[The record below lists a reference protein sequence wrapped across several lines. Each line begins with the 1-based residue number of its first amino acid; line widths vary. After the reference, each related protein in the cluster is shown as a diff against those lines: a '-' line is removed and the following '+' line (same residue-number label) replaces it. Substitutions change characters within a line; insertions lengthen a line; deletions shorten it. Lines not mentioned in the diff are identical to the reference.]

1 MKNEELAA
9 MIQALE
15 SNFQKHSAEQF
26 ARFSTRLDEQ
36 VARLDE
42 RVDQLQSPSS
52 KQQEGNGTA
61 TSGLGSPSRPKQPAN
76 VDSRDINSLLKVL
89 RVKVHRFDG
98 SNVEDWI
105 YKITKFFDLH
115 GVRPELRLA
124 MVPFHLEGISS
135 TWFQWMEKGG
145 GFPDWESFLRASRLR
160 FGVSIYDDPL
170 GRIAKL
176 VQTGSVANF
185 QNEFETLMTQISGV
199 SEQYF
204 LNFFVWGLKNE
215 IRREL
220 LLARP
225 VDLAD
230 AMAKA
235 QLFEDRNEDLLGR
248 TRGDNGRST
257 WSPRFMN
264 PSSPASPKVSTPNSI
279 TTNTTTPSYS
289 KVPLPSSPSLPV
301 KRLSPAELKDKREK
315 GLCFTC
321 DEKYNP
327 GHKCKNRVLILC
339 AQGDEEE
346 DDETVMGGDIVTD
359 QEESLAEEGSLNSLS
374 NAVNP
379 RIFRITAYH
388 GKEPLEV
395 LIDTGSNNNFIQEA
409 LAARLGLNCEETK
422 RFKVYMDVVLGMQW
436 LQTLGPCIHDHKALT
451 MEFQWQGA
459 VVKLAGSSGTAS
471 HQLSFT
477 QLRSMVREGD
487 IREMFMVVADPPVT
501 ENIAVEISEMESKL
515 PRVAKGVLTS
525 FVDVFTEPRQLPPH
539 RGTDHRIC
547 LNPGSQPVKVR
558 PYRYP
563 YFQKD
568 VIEKMVQEML
578 SYGFIQPSTSPY
590 ASPVLLVKKKDGS
603 WRFCVDF
610 RALNNITIKDR
621 FPIPTIDELLDE
633 LGGAQVFSKL
643 DLRAGY
649 HQIRMAQQDIHKTA
663 FRTHEGHYEFTV
675 MPFGLTNA
683 PSTFQSTMNQV
694 FKPLLRHCVI
704 VFFDDILVY
713 SKSLE
718 DHG

>member
-26 ARFSTRLDEQ
+26 ARFSARLDEQ

-185 QNEFETLMTQISGV
+185 WNEFETLMTQISGV

-248 TRGDNGRST
+248 VRGDNGRST

-301 KRLSPAELKDKREK
+301 KRLSRAELKDKREK

-374 NAVNP
+374 NAANP

-422 RFKVYMDVVLGMQW
+422 RFKVYMGNGNSLWCSQVCKRVELM
-436 LQTLGPCIHDHKALT
+436 L
-451 MEFQWQGA
+451 EFI
-459 VVKLAGSSGTAS
+459 L
-471 HQLSFT
+471 
-477 QLRSMVREGD
+477 
-487 IREMFMVVADPPVT
+487 
-501 ENIAVEISEMESKL
+501 
-515 PRVAKGVLTS
+515 
-525 FVDVFTEPRQLPPH
+525 
-539 RGTDHRIC
+539 
-547 LNPGSQPVKVR
+547 PGS
-558 PYRYP
+558 
-563 YFQKD
+563 
-568 VIEKMVQEML
+568 
-578 SYGFIQPSTSPY
+578 
-590 ASPVLLVKKKDGS
+590 
-603 WRFCVDF
+603 
-610 RALNNITIKDR
+610 
-621 FPIPTIDELLDE
+621 
-633 LGGAQVFSKL
+633 
-643 DLRAGY
+643 
-649 HQIRMAQQDIHKTA
+649 
-663 FRTHEGHYEFTV
+663 
-675 MPFGLTNA
+675 
-683 PSTFQSTMNQV
+683 
-694 FKPLLRHCVI
+694 
-704 VFFDDILVY
+704 
-713 SKSLE
+713 
-718 DHG
+718 